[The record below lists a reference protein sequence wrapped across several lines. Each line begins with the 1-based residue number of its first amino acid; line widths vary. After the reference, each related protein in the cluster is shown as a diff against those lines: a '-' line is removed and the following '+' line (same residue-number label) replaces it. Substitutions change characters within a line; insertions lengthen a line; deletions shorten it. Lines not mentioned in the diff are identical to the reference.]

1 MDGALCFARP
11 IIPCRKPA
19 QFDFTTYLVGVDALI
34 GPYKFYRTFPTSIRR
49 KSRARLWSMESP
61 ENHPKGSLVVSFLFL
76 LEPKGD
82 PAQRSAFGKEEG
94 GCEYGAFAA
103 PAEAEW
109 SRLLLTLR
117 RFFSFSEKRKK
128 RMGRKKRR
136 WASAHLSISLLF
148 ALQVTPII
156 SQRYLA
162 GARRRRRTRRL
173 CRGRSARR

>member
-1 MDGALCFARP
+1 MPTVVLNLTQKNSAITHPLRQSLPSERSLRSAHRLSAELRSKTNTCGP
-11 IIPCRKPA
+11 MSTRKGQAASVTLLRREQLRSASAP
-19 QFDFTTYLVGVDALI
+19 TYSIVG
-34 GPYKFYRTFPTSIRR
+34 FPTSIRR
-49 KSRARLWSMESP
+49 KSRARLWSMEGP
-61 ENHPKGSLVVSFLFL
+61 GNHSKGSPVVSFLFL

-128 RMGRKKRR
+128 RMGAQK
-136 WASAHLSISLLF
+136 
-148 ALQVTPII
+148 
-156 SQRYLA
+156 
-162 GARRRRRTRRL
+162 
-173 CRGRSARR
+173 CE

>member
-1 MDGALCFARP
+1 MST
-11 IIPCRKPA
+11 RKGQAASVTLLRREQLRSASAP
-19 QFDFTTYLVGVDALI
+19 TYSIVG
-34 GPYKFYRTFPTSIRR
+34 FPTSIRR
-49 KSRARLWSMESP
+49 KSRARLWSMEGP
-61 ENHPKGSLVVSFLFL
+61 GNHSKGSPVVSFLFL